1 MTPMEFKEEFG
12 DSTTRV
18 VLLGMVTFGI
28 YYFIWL
34 AERRKP
40 MNRLAEKEI
49 YDKNMLIFAA
59 VFGGLTSIL
68 APMNVAGVEILIVWF
83 NIAYSVLMI
92 VMAWK
97 IGAWL
102 EKYSLYNWGI
112 KLKASRFLLIIFNI
126 FYVNYLINKV
136 ASLDEQQKGV
146 Y

>member
-49 YDKNMLIFAA
+49 YDKNMLIFTA

-68 APMNVAGVEILIVWF
+68 APLNVAGVEILIVWF
-83 NIAYSVLMI
+83 NVAYSVLMI

-97 IGAWL
+97 IGVWL
-102 EKYSLYNWGI
+102 EQYSFYQWGI
-112 KLKASRFLLIIFNI
+112 KLKASRFLLVIFNI
-126 FYVNYLINKV
+126 FYVNYLINRI
-136 ASLDEQQKGV
+136 AELDAQQKGV

>member
-1 MTPMEFKEEFG
+1 MTPKEFCQEFG
-12 DSTTRV
+12 YSTTMV

-40 MNRLAEKEI
+40 MNDIAQKEI

-59 VFGGLTSIL
+59 VFGGLTSML
-68 APMNVAGVEILIVWF
+68 APVNIPGIAILIVWF

-97 IGAWL
+97 IGVWL
-102 EKYSLYNWGI
+102 ENYSLNQWGI
-112 KLKASRFLLIIFNI
+112 KIKASRFLLVIFNI
-126 FYVNYLINKV
+126 FYVNYLINKIGEY
-136 ASLDEQQKGV
+136 EQT

>member
-1 MTPMEFKEEFG
+1 MTPREFKEEFG

-59 VFGGLTSIL
+59 VFGGLTSML
-68 APMNVAGVEILIVWF
+68 APISVAGVEILIVWF
-83 NIAYSVLMI
+83 NIAYSVLII

-97 IGAWL
+97 IGVWL
-102 EKYSLYNWGI
+102 EQYSFYQWGI
-112 KLKASRFLLIIFNI
+112 KLKASRFLFVIFNI
-126 FYVNYLINKV
+126 FYVNYLINKI
-136 ASLDEQQKGV
+136 ALLDEQQKGV